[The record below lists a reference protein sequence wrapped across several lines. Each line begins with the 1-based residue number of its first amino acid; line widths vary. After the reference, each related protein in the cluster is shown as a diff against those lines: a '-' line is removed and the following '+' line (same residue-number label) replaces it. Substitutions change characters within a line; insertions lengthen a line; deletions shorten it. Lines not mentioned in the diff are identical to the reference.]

1 MPYQLYKS
9 ATVLADFARF
19 VKGAGAFAV
28 EATEVALDILDV
40 VFEIAT
46 DDVRI
51 VPRRLRITWQKR
63 TGRGEA
69 GLCET
74 RARDNQEYRY
84 SPQ

>member
-1 MPYQLYKS
+1 LQKS
-9 ATVLADFARF
+9 AIVFTDFARF
-19 VKGAGAFAV
+19 LESTGPFTV

-40 VFEIAT
+40 IFEIAT
-46 DDVRI
+46 DDVCI
-51 VPRRLRITWQKR
+51 VPRCLRIAWQKR

-69 GLCET
+69 GFCET